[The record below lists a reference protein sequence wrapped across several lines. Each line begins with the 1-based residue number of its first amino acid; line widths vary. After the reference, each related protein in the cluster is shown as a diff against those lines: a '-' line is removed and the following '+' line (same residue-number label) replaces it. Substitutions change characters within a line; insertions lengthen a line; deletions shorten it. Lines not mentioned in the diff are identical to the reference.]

1 MFSRLDT
8 SFAAVVT
15 SSNGFSS
22 ISSPASQ
29 VSQVNDVHVNQE
41 HHQHNH
47 QQHHHQLHQTQEVK
61 ENVKIKGKFYNR
73 RVGFLEHRLCAKALL
88 VECGAPHLQMLLKDL
103 LYQKFLLKFTEKTPM
118 CLINELARHNKIA
131 HQYRLTDESGIF
143 LNDSIFY
150 KKQLPIDFSSLFQ
163 CRFWANSK
171 IFLFLSYI
179 TAESDFIVNMI

>member
-1 MFSRLDT
+1 
-8 SFAAVVT
+8 
-15 SSNGFSS
+15 
-22 ISSPASQ
+22 
-29 VSQVNDVHVNQE
+29 
-41 HHQHNH
+41 
-47 QQHHHQLHQTQEVK
+47 
-61 ENVKIKGKFYNR
+61 
-73 RVGFLEHRLCAKALL
+73 
-88 VECGAPHLQMLLKDL
+88 
-103 LYQKFLLKFTEKTPM
+103 M

-179 TAESDFIVNMI
+179 TAESDFIVNMIWSHIVAVVYS

>member
-1 MFSRLDT
+1 M
-8 SFAAVVT
+8 
-15 SSNGFSS
+15 
-22 ISSPASQ
+22 
-29 VSQVNDVHVNQE
+29 
-41 HHQHNH
+41 
-47 QQHHHQLHQTQEVK
+47 
-61 ENVKIKGKFYNR
+61 
-73 RVGFLEHRLCAKALL
+73 EHRLCAKALL